1 MSVSHATVK
10 KGTCKY
16 GSTANTVCMGVR
28 KFSRYWY
35 IPCGHGVARGMTEYD
50 TYVKLSR
57 LSEDE
62 KYLHLSAL
70 NEALQDQNLAWGGDE
85 GSSNVVHSN
94 WLWLCFFFLHY
105 WEGQVFAVLLPV
117 CTFYH
122 KWHYLSKYISGCH
135 TTQWIPR
142 LSSRTPEAL
151 FNSFSESSFSNLLQQ
166 RSHQV

>member
-1 MSVSHATVK
+1 MYQYREKSWVV
-10 KGTCKY
+10 Y
-16 GSTANTVCMGVR
+16 VR
-28 KFSRYWY
+28 MK
-35 IPCGHGVARGMTEYD
+35 
-50 TYVKLSR
+50 
-57 LSEDE
+57 
-62 KYLHLSAL
+62 KYLQLSAL
-70 NEALQDQNLAWGGDE
+70 NAALQDQNLAWGGDE

-142 LSSRTPEAL
+142 LSSYYVVGRL
-151 FNSFSESSFSNLLQQ
+151 CLLQAAHESLPALYTWSSVQ
-166 RSHQV
+166 QFLRIKFLQLVAAKITPSVMFGWNKRENLV